1 MCYFS
6 LGRDISVYTGT
17 SGILKYPDV
26 NNNPQ
31 DIYLYNSHYIPAPL
45 YYWKVLQDKVHSQ
58 AQLVDTLTVLLHY
71 KYQIFLLLHFQ
82 RSNTAAAFIGVN
94 DPHKTSVPLELCT
107 NRWVKYFYS
116 TEKLILHIWWGVALI
131 FVNGLQ
137 RQYQVH
143 FQKVMSISVSCSF
156 TI

>member
-45 YYWKVLQDKVHSQ
+45 YYWKVLQDKVHSP

-107 NRWVKYFYS
+107 NR
-116 TEKLILHIWWGVALI
+116 
-131 FVNGLQ
+131 
-137 RQYQVH
+137 
-143 FQKVMSISVSCSF
+143 
-156 TI
+156 